1 MANYTNK
8 KTNVKKFMFAA
19 LDYIP
24 GKLVYITNIDKN
36 TIYFLG
42 FFSQNKECFR
52 SHNHNISKK
61 CIKDFKTI
69 PEGFN
74 AGKKVNN
81 IVNNL

>member
-36 TIYFLG
+36 TIYFLIIYI
-42 FFSQNKECFR
+42 
-52 SHNHNISKK
+52 IS
-61 CIKDFKTI
+61 
-69 PEGFN
+69 N
-74 AGKKVNN
+74 AYEKKVMHS
-81 IVNNL
+81 I